1 MDAAEIYEKCKSR
14 KLIILFHKSGLC
26 AGYNTMERHRSDL
39 AKYAVVF
46 VQEKENAH
54 DTAVTIFWKNLM
66 NLCGDS
72 WRMKCLWAMS
82 KLSC

>member
-26 AGYNTMERHRSDL
+26 AGYNTMERHCSDL

-46 VQEKENAH
+46 VQEKE
-54 DTAVTIFWKNLM
+54 
-66 NLCGDS
+66 
-72 WRMKCLWAMS
+72 
-82 KLSC
+82 

>member
-26 AGYNTMERHRSDL
+26 AGYNTIERHRSDL

-46 VQEKENAH
+46 VQEKE
-54 DTAVTIFWKNLM
+54 KK
-66 NLCGDS
+66 CGPS
-72 WRMKCLWAMS
+72 ESFFPIEFYCS
-82 KLSC
+82 GF